1 MIISCLTEIL
11 LLTILN
17 NIFLKNYLIFSSS
30 VNAFTFIFL
39 PFWLILSYIFGRYS
53 YNEDLYKNRNLILFF
68 KLFIRTLII
77 ANLSII
83 FVLMLSINI
92 NLNNYNHF
100 DKVILIYTSYLSL
113 VVNIIQI
120 PIIKQ
125 FIKNAQKE
133 DLWIFFGTKSL
144 FYLLKK
150 ELNLSR
156 KKLKILYYSDK
167 LQSKLLSLKNIK
179 GLLVSDIKNY
189 ENSKFRFIFEL
200 RNSNIKIY
208 NIEKWCENYLQRL
221 PCEFLTITYL
231 TNSFTNYSMQMRLK
245 RVGDIVLS
253 IILFVILFPILLF
266 SSVLIYLE
274 DKHGF
279 IYKQERVGK
288 NQKIF
293 TLYKL
298 RTMKYNSEKGKPQWS
313 RKFDSRITKVGKFL
327 RKTRLDEL
335 PQLINVI
342 IGDMSLIGPRPE
354 REIFDIELSKHIPQ
368 YNSRYL
374 IKPGLSG
381 WAQVNFPYGSSVED
395 SKKKFSYDIYY
406 LKNFSIW
413 LDFLILLKTIKII
426 FLKKGSEPIR

>member
-1 MIISCLTEIL
+1 MIITCINEIL
-11 LLTILN
+11 LITILN
-17 NIFLKNYLIFSSS
+17 NFFLENYLTFSSS
-30 VNAFTFIFL
+30 VKAFTFIFV
-39 PFWLILSYIFGRYS
+39 PFWITLSYIFGRYS
-53 YNEDLYKNRNLILFF
+53 YDEDLYRNKNLILCL
-68 KLFIRTLII
+68 KLFIRTIII

-83 FVLMLSINI
+83 FVLMISINI

-100 DKVILIYTSYLSL
+100 DKIILIYTSYLSL
-113 VVNIIQI
+113 FVNIIQI
-120 PIIKQ
+120 PIISQ

-133 DLWIFFGTKSL
+133 DIWIFFGTKSL
-144 FYLLKK
+144 FYLLNK
-150 ELNLSR
+150 ELNISR
-156 KKLKILYYSDK
+156 KKLKILYYSDQ
-167 LQSKLLSLKNIK
+167 LQSKILSLKNIK
-179 GLLVSDIKNY
+179 GLLIDNIKNY
-189 ENSKFRFIFEL
+189 ENSKFELIFEL
-200 RNSNIKIY
+200 KNSNIKIY

-221 PCEFLTITYL
+221 PCEFLTISYL
-231 TNSFTNYSMQMRLK
+231 TNSFINYSMQMRLK
-245 RVGDIVLS
+245 RIGDILLS
-253 IILFVILFPILLF
+253 IILLVISFPILLF

-274 DKHGF
+274 DKHSF

-288 NQKIF
+288 NQIIF

-313 RKFDSRITKVGKFL
+313 RKFDTRITKIGKFL
-327 RKTRLDEL
+327 RKTRIDEL

-342 IGDMSLIGPRPE
+342 LGDMSLIGPRPE
-354 REIFDIELSKHIPQ
+354 RKIFDIELSKHIPQ

-413 LDFLILLKTIKII
+413 LDFLILIKTIKII
-426 FLKKGSEPIR
+426 FLKKGSDPIR